1 MQQDQEGNPLSQP
14 AEHLRAV
21 EAALRAGRPAEAE
34 KAARAALTSAPSDPA
49 VQHVGGMALLRL
61 GRVQD
66 ALAPLGRAASA
77 GNAPLPW
84 VIALGNAQ
92 AMAGQETEAE
102 ATFRRALAREPANAV
117 VLLNLGILLTGR
129 GALEEAEKV
138 LEASLAARPGH
149 PGALIALGNVRSRA
163 GDAFGAVVA
172 YRDAV
177 AAKPDF
183 AEAHANLGGALAD
196 LGQAAEA
203 EAALRRA
210 LALNANLALAR
221 HRLGDLLLGLGR
233 MAEAE
238 AALRQAVTQDPRA
251 AAAWNSLGLALRALG
266 RMPEA
271 ATAFRSAIAAKP
283 DLAEAHANLSLL
295 LAWLDEPAPAT
306 EAAARAVALAPGDDR
321 AHLAAAVAAA
331 ARGDA
336 PAARAA
342 SRQAVRLRPFVHI
355 PARGTAEATVLVL
368 QALEDGHF
376 EPAPG
381 GAKLPEGHNNAVEHL
396 DPARFARVD
405 LYVDALAED
414 PGLLDRLPRC
424 DVAYNAIT
432 EPEAMRRS
440 LALAATALERLGL
453 PVINP
458 PASVPQAARDL
469 APALFEGIEGVVI
482 PRVLRVP
489 AAADTA
495 AAVRAAMAAAG
506 LGLPVIARPAGT
518 HTGQGMVLLR
528 GEAELAALPAS
539 ADLFIT
545 EFVDFRDA
553 DGLWRKTRLLCVG
566 GRVLPEHWATADD
579 WNIHHRNSRAYMRA
593 HPEEQARER
602 DYLEHFEKR
611 FGVPRLIAV
620 GEMAD
625 RLGLDFFGID
635 AALLPDDRLLVFEA
649 NPSMRAMFAEARE
662 GFEYLLP
669 GIGRISAAFCD
680 LVLRRARR
688 QAGG

>member
-1 MQQDQEGNPLSQP
+1 MSQP

-21 EAALRAGRPAEAE
+21 EAAFRAGRPAEAE
-34 KAARAALTSAPSDPA
+34 TAARAALKSAPADPG

-61 GRVQD
+61 GRLQD
-66 ALAPLGRAASA
+66 ALAPLGRAAGA
-77 GNAPLPW
+77 ENAPVSW
-84 VIALGNAQ
+84 VVALGNAQ
-92 AMAGQETEAE
+92 AMAGQAAEAE
-102 ATFRRALAREPANAV
+102 ATFRRVLAREPANAV
-117 VLLNLGILLTGR
+117 VLLNLGILLSGR
-129 GALEEAEKV
+129 GALEEAEKAI
-138 LEASLAARPGH
+138 EASLAARPGH
-149 PGALIALGNVRSRA
+149 PGALIALGNVRTQA
-163 GDAFGAVVA
+163 GDTLGAVVA
-172 YRDAV
+172 YREAV

-183 AEAHANLGGALAD
+183 AEAQANLGGALAD

-203 EAALRRA
+203 EATLRRA
-210 LALNANLALAR
+210 LALNSGLGLAR
-221 HRLGDLLLGLGR
+221 HRLGDLLIGLGR
-233 MAEAE
+233 MEEAQ
-238 AALRQAVTQDPRA
+238 AALRQVVTQDPRA

-266 RMPEA
+266 RMADA
-271 ATAFRSAIAAKP
+271 ANAFRSAIAAKP
-283 DLAEAHANLSLL
+283 DLAQAHANLALL
-295 LAWLDEPAPAT
+295 LAWLDEPAT
-306 EAAARAVALAPGDDR
+306 EAAARAVALAPGDDH

-331 ARGDA
+331 ARGDV
-336 PAARAA
+336 PAAQAA

-355 PARGTAEATVLVL
+355 PARGAAEATVLVL

-376 EPAPG
+376 QPAPG

-432 EPEAMRRS
+432 EPEGMRRS
-440 LALAATALERLGL
+440 LALAATALEKLGL
-453 PVINP
+453 PVINA

-469 APALFEGIEGVVI
+469 APALFAGIEGLVI
-482 PRVLRVP
+482 PRVLRVT
-489 AAADTA
+489 AAPDTA
-495 AAVRAAMAAAG
+495 AAVRAAMAEAG
-506 LGLPVIARPAGT
+506 VDFPVIARPAGT

-528 GEAELAALPAS
+528 AEAELAALPAS
-539 ADLFIT
+539 TDLFIT

-593 HPEEQARER
+593 HPEEQAREI

-635 AALLPDDRLLVFEA
+635 AALLPDDRLVVFEA

-688 QAGG
+688 G